1 MNHYFEY
8 NPELELKYHTI
19 NVDLNDV
26 KFDLTTTNNVFSFRK
41 IDTGT
46 KILLETLSNLKLNN
60 KVLDLGCGYG
70 VVSIYLKLKFP
81 NLNLYASDVNEWC
94 VTLTKNNAKKL
105 NLDINVIHS
114 DSFTNVNEI
123 FDFIVFNPPIS
134 VGKDKIYSMYQEA
147 YEHLNSHGHFY
158 IVIRKDKGALSHMKY
173 LSSLYQKVE
182 IINKEKGYFVIL
194 AIKE

>member
-1 MNHYFEY
+1 MSEI
-8 NPELELKYHTI
+8 PSELYAPINTLHRAHKRHHIGIKRAKSAHTNSHRHI
-19 NVDLNDV
+19 V
-26 KFDLTTTNNVFSFRK
+26 R
-41 IDTGT
+41 IPT

-114 DSFTNVNEI
+114 DSFTNINEI